1 MCGSYFSSFMCY
13 PEIMN
18 VKIKETQTKFFKR
31 ERLRF
36 KEDVTNHYWK
46 KYWVVVILNVIHKK
60 KGLEPS
66 VYAFFSIQRLQYV
79 DEMSY
84 KLERGIHEVRFYE
97 VYDEWVKILR
107 ERGVYHPIW
116 NHEDMEFVKNT
127 LSGNKVSKI
136 LLEELLSFRT
146 NELAFSYKSLGFTH
160 QDIDMIFDWLRITPD
175 ESFMGGLDEVDGDVI
190 SKSP

>member
-1 MCGSYFSSFMCY
+1 MCY
-13 PEIMN
+13 PEIIN
-18 VKIKETQTKFFKR
+18 VKIQETQTEFFKR

-46 KYWVVVILNVIHKK
+46 KIWVVAILKVIHKK

-66 VYAFFSIQRLQYV
+66 VHAFFSIQRLQYV

-84 KLERGIHEVRFYE
+84 KQERGIHEVRFNE

-107 ERGVYHPIW
+107 GRGVYHPIW
-116 NHEDMEFVKNT
+116 NHEDMEFVKNM
-127 LSGNKVSKI
+127 LSGNSVIKM

-146 NELAFSYKSLGFTH
+146 NELAFSYESLGFTH
-160 QDIDMIFDWLRITPD
+160 QDIDMILVEDNT
-175 ESFMGGLDEVDGDVI
+175 
-190 SKSP
+190 